1 MIPQGT
7 HSYLSLLSG
16 NNRSLVWWPVL
27 LGLVVLYLPTYY
39 ELANTVWSGDDSES
53 VHGPIVLMIILWLF
67 WHKRVEFF
75 QAVDQPVTAS
85 GSILLVFGLMLYV
98 LGRSQEILI
107 FEAGSQVP
115 VLIGV
120 ILVCRGKAALKPY
133 LFPILFL
140 VFLVPLPGFLV
151 DALTTALKHQ
161 VSDVVEHI
169 LYWLGYPIA
178 RSGVTLVI
186 GPYQLL
192 VADACSGINSMFSLS
207 AIGILY
213 IYLKGKQPLLQNG
226 LLLIS
231 ILPIAFIANIG
242 RVIALTLITYY
253 FGDNAG
259 QEFVHDFAAIA
270 EFVIAMLI
278 LFLVDY
284 LLGRI
289 VILRRR
295 YVNV

>member
-1 MIPQGT
+1 MIPQEI
-7 HSYLSLLSG
+7 HSSASSLSAGS
-16 NNRSLVWWPVL
+16 RWVFWSPVF
-27 LGLVVLYLPTYY
+27 LGLAALYLPTYFG
-39 ELANTVWSGDDSES
+39 LTNTVWSGDES

-67 WHKRVEFF
+67 WHKRADFF
-75 QAVDQPVTAS
+75 QAQDKPSTGS
-85 GSILLVFGLMLYV
+85 GSVFLVVGLLLYI
-98 LGRSQEILI
+98 LGRSQDILI
-107 FEAGSQVP
+107 FEVGSQVP
-115 VLIGV
+115 VLIGTV
-120 ILVCRGKAALKPY
+120 LICRGKAALKPY

-161 VSDVVEHI
+161 VSDVVEHT

-213 IYLKGKQPLLQNG
+213 IYLKGKQSLLHNG
-226 LLLIS
+226 LLLAS
-231 ILPIAFIANIG
+231 ILPIAFMANIG
-242 RVIALTLITYY
+242 RVIALTLITFY

-278 LFLVDY
+278 LFLTDY
-284 LLGRI
+284 VLGLII
-289 VILRRR
+289 VRRR
-295 YVNV
+295 RHVSS